1 MTYAPAF
8 PSGSYGMSRNNVS
21 VARFYDLS
29 DDRQG
34 TASASHIYREMA
46 GPAGGPLSLSE
57 IATKKADGVKM
68 SMSKATA
75 RVTPGRMFLR
85 DKGMLTK
92 GEREIIKG
100 ICKNR
105 GDLRRDG
112 CSQSDM
118 TVRHHHEAWQM
129 GKAMTASKDL
139 LRGTL
144 LEMASSGV
152 AGGEAVSADIID
164 GNQAKAGGEGG
175 NIAHRSQ
182 CLMCLKE
189 QNLQHPKLRLPTSRR
204 DGGGLITPPST
215 PEPSSI
221 HGASLSNNFQPY
233 HHCQTLAPH
242 HHTITPAPRLPHRRQ
257 ETSSHETIV
266 VTPLSAHTSQDTEPS
281 DSDSQDSRGRR
292 KIQVKVYLPK
302 VGADTVDDDIKAC
315 ILHGKPMLAR
325 ERHLNQN
332 DLKHKKLHKDSF
344 ETTQASTWERLPT
357 TKYRDKPRVVT
368 LTNRPFRGATEG
380 TGTGRFLPA

>member
-1 MTYAPAF
+1 MDSSLEGEILFGCFAVLENYFDYLRFSSSKSTQVKVGPSDLCPCF

-68 SMSKATA
+68 SMSKTTA

-152 AGGEAVSADIID
+152 AGGEAVSVKSLTQI
-164 GNQAKAGGEGG
+164 K
-175 NIAHRSQ
+175 
-182 CLMCLKE
+182 
-189 QNLQHPKLRLPTSRR
+189 PKLVEKVTS
-204 DGGGLITPPST
+204 LI
-215 PEPSSI
+215 
-221 HGASLSNNFQPY
+221 
-233 HHCQTLAPH
+233 
-242 HHTITPAPRLPHRRQ
+242 
-257 ETSSHETIV
+257 V
-266 VTPLSAHTSQDTEPS
+266 
-281 DSDSQDSRGRR
+281 
-292 KIQVKVYLPK
+292 
-302 VGADTVDDDIKAC
+302 
-315 ILHGKPMLAR
+315 
-325 ERHLNQN
+325 LN
-332 DLKHKKLHKDSF
+332 
-344 ETTQASTWERLPT
+344 
-357 TKYRDKPRVVT
+357 V
-368 LTNRPFRGATEG
+368 
-380 TGTGRFLPA
+380 

>member
-1 MTYAPAF
+1 
-8 PSGSYGMSRNNVS
+8 MSRNNVS

-68 SMSKATA
+68 SMSKTTA

-152 AGGEAVSADIID
+152 AGGEAVSVKSLTQI
-164 GNQAKAGGEGG
+164 KPKLVE
-175 NIAHRSQ
+175 
-182 CLMCLKE
+182 K
-189 QNLQHPKLRLPTSRR
+189 HPKLRLPTSRR

-221 HGASLSNNFQPY
+221 HGASLSNNFQPH

-315 ILHGKPMLAR
+315 ILHGKPILAR
-325 ERHLNQN
+325 ERHINQN
-332 DLKHKKLHKDSF
+332 DLKHKKLHKDSL